1 MLSSVSGIAAYV
13 SRVAF
18 QKHQALRDEK
28 DKLESELAEDAAS
41 AEDKALHLQVQ
52 ISELQSKND
61 ELEQRLG
68 AHRAER
74 EKCQMSIEQQDSEA
88 DRLGQVLQEYTE
100 YRDGIIRD
108 LKTMTQYL
116 QKAEMMQLGAC

>member
-1 MLSSVSGIAAYV
+1 MVSSVSGIAAYV

-74 EKCQMSIEQQDSEA
+74 EKCQTLIEQQDSEA